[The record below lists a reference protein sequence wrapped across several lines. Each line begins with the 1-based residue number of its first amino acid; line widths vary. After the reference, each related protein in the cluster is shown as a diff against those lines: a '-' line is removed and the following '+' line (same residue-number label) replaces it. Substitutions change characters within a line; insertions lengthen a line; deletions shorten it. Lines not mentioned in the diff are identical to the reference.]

1 VPEILRDR
9 VAQFVAIEKDGR
21 TARSAQSTP

>member
-1 VPEILRDR
+1 VTEILRDR
-9 VAQFVAIEKDGR
+9 VAQLVAIEKDGR